1 MNDMGFYNKYILMSN
16 SYQINY
22 LVRKVVK
29 NNKNKCNVNLNKLI
43 EKEIKNKLVTK
54 KKVKFKNVNENTS
67 KKINNPVKMNK
78 SIKTINFERNFFY
91 GTSKSSLSNRIK
103 NN

>member
-1 MNDMGFYNKYILMSN
+1 MNDIGFYNKYILMSN

-29 NNKNKCNVNLNKLI
+29 NNKNKSNTNLNKLI

-54 KKVKFKNVNENTS
+54 KVKFKNVDENIS
-67 KKINNPVKMNK
+67 KKINNPIKINK